1 MSFHKEDGVSSLC
14 QKALH
19 IVTELCFAGQVEWEK
34 CSGIFPRDRGSQ
46 GGSSTGNRGGP
57 PSCPRAPPGPR
68 AAPGRLWDAAPSYLA
83 PLSAQLPDT
92 WSVGS
97 SGFVGSTP
105 LPGFFHLPGVLR
117 ARRAVPRSPP
127 LSHACGLPSG
137 VARRDEASE
146 GGGAQPVTQ
155 RCLREPLAG
164 GTPAA
169 LSRVA
174 ARELGEGAGPENPCL
189 DAKNHLANRVAL
201 ASGSGK
207 APGAGEGGVC
217 VTRGYN
223 LSSF

>member
-57 PSCPRAPPGPR
+57 PSCPRAPPGLR

-83 PLSAQLPDT
+83 PLSAQLPERGFFGFCRLDSACPASST
-92 WSVGS
+92 SPACSEPAAPSLARRRSPTPAGS
-97 SGFVGSTP
+97 
-105 LPGFFHLPGVLR
+105 LPGWRG
-117 ARRAVPRSPP
+117 
-127 LSHACGLPSG
+127 
-137 VARRDEASE
+137 EASE

-189 DAKNHLANRVAL
+189 DAKNHLAKRVAL

-207 APGAGEGGVC
+207 APGAGEGVC
-217 VTRGYN
+217 V
-223 LSSF
+223 